1 MCAVEVGGI
10 NGGAKIMKDYD
21 MHKLHVDFCR

>member
-10 NGGAKIMKDYD
+10 MWEEMGE
-21 MHKLHVDFCR
+21 VDGRTRKEGLERD